1 METPLNAALV
11 EFKSLSFTG
20 ALAFHR
26 IFACQPSKTRMCTE
40 QGENE
45 ARMHSNQMHCRDSI
59 KKIVNEG

>member
-1 METPLNAALV
+1 MKTPLNVALV
-11 EFKSLSFTG
+11 EFKSLFFTS

-40 QGENE
+40 RGGNE

-59 KKIVNEG
+59 GRIVN